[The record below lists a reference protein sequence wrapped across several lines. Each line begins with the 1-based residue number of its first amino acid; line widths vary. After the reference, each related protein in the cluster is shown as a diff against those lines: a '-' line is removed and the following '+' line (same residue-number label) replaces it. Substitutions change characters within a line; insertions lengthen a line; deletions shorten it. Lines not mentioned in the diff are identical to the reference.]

1 MDAQP
6 KVALVTGA
14 SRGVGAG
21 IAKAL
26 GEQGMIVYLSGRT
39 LDGLGTD
46 SVNGQQLS
54 GNLLQA
60 AKAVGQAGGIGIPL
74 RCDHADDAQVKA
86 IFDRIA
92 YEQGCLD
99 LLVNNA
105 ACLPAMLTNA
115 QPFWEK
121 PLAMAGMFEVGLRSA
136 YVASHFAMPLL
147 LRSAAGLIVF
157 TSSYGANCYMHGP
170 AYGAQ
175 KAGCDKMAADMAVE
189 LESTPVTAL
198 SLWLGLQKTQRSALV
213 GGGDGVDY
221 EAFLNRAESPE
232 FTGKIIHALLTD
244 PALKQ
249 RNGQT
254 LIGAE
259 LALEYG
265 LRDLDGNQPG
275 SLRAQLGAP
284 PSRHPA
290 RVG

>member
-26 GEQGMIVYLSGRT
+26 GQQGMIVYLSGRT
-39 LDGLGTD
+39 LVGIGSDT
-46 SVNGQQLS
+46 VNGQQLS

-60 AKAVGQAGGIGIPL
+60 AEAVREAGGTAIAL

-86 IFDRIA
+86 IFERID
-92 YEQGCLD
+92 YERGRLD

-105 ACLPAMLTNA
+105 ACLPPMLTDT
-115 QPFWEK
+115 QPFWQK
-121 PLAMAGMFEVGLRSA
+121 PLAMAGMFDVGLRSA

-147 LRSAAGLIVF
+147 LKSNRGLIVF

-189 LESTPVTAL
+189 LEPTSVSAV

-213 GGGDGVDY
+213 SGADSVDY
-221 EAFLNRAESPE
+221 SEFLERAETPE
-232 FTGKIIHALLTD
+232 FTGKLIYALLAD

-249 RNGQT
+249 RSGKT

-265 LRDLDGNQPG
+265 LRDLDGHQPR
-275 SLRAQLGAP
+275 SLREQLGAP
-284 PSRHPA
+284 PLRHSA